1 MGHSVAAR
9 ALTTSRSCRDHIKQ
23 PSRARSVRRHAAKTV
38 IEHII
43 DQLVASSKQVRPSMA
58 SFAAQLK
65 DMFIVLVEHV
75 TGYGG
80 RGEQDD
86 QGSSGTGDRLNVVQR
101 SEIRPRSIVDP
112 IISEG
117 SKPQVN

>member
-1 MGHSVAAR
+1 
-9 ALTTSRSCRDHIKQ
+9 
-23 PSRARSVRRHAAKTV
+23 
-38 IEHII
+38 
-43 DQLVASSKQVRPSMA
+43 MA

-65 DMFIVLVEHV
+65 DMFMVLVERV

-86 QGSSGTGDRLNVVQR
+86 HGSSGTGRLNVVQR

-112 IISEG
+112 IVSDG